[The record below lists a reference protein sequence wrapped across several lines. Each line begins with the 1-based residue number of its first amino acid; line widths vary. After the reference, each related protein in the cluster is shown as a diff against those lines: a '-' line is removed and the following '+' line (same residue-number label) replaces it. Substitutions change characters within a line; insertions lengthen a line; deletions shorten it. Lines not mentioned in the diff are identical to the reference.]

1 MLLLLL
7 LLLLTLLL
15 LTLLLLT
22 LLLLLLLLQVQ
33 GINIQQTLS
42 ASEDPLLLC
51 WSTTGF
57 LLLLLGLL
65 LPAPVWYCLELR
77 SRAAFYK
84 LWQQQQQQQ
93 QLLQQRR
100 QQLAAGRRSAAAAA
114 AAAAAAVLSG
124 QDALEIQGREP
135 LAAGSGGDESSP
147 LMSQAPVGAAEGLAA
162 APGAPSEPPGFNVGE
177 VFEVHIVSLCMVLVA
192 STACSCLVLMSC
204 GPQLLWLQ
212 LQLSQVS

>member
-1 MLLLLL
+1 V
-7 LLLLTLLL
+7 
-15 LTLLLLT
+15 
-22 LLLLLLLLQVQ
+22 LLLLLQVQ

-77 SRAAFYK
+77 SRGAFYK

-93 QLLQQRR
+93 QRLRLR
-100 QQLAAGRRSAAAAA
+100 QQQQQSQRLVSSSAAAAA
-114 AAAAAAVLSG
+114 AGAA
-124 QDALEIQGREP
+124 
-135 LAAGSGGDESSP
+135 GGDESSP
-147 LMSQAPVGAAEGLAA
+147 LNPVGRGGLG
-162 APGAPSEPPGFNVGE
+162 PLNSNGTGFSAGE
-177 VFEVHIVSLCMVLVA
+177 VFEVHLVSLCMVLVA
-192 STACSCLVLMSC
+192 LTACSCLLLMSC

-212 LQLSQVS
+212 LQLL